1 MRNSKSWRKS
11 RPDYPG
17 GVIGV
22 YDNKN
27 KTADR
32 FTIVMEPFNF
42 EGRFY
47 FPTLHTSEAPGRPY
61 SVTSYTE
68 YDYRPTRVK
77 GEVVINWKELPQQ
90 VQDYV
95 NKSLTGK

>member
-1 MRNSKSWRKS
+1 MNSKSWRKS
-11 RPDYPG
+11 IPDYPR
-17 GVIGV
+17 GVIGI

-32 FTIVMEPFNF
+32 YTIVMEPFDF

-47 FPTLHTSEAPGRPY
+47 FPTLYTSETLGSPY

-68 YDYRPTRVK
+68 YAYRPTRVK
-77 GEVVINWKELPQQ
+77 GEVVINWKELPQL
-90 VQDYV
+90 VQNYV
-95 NKSLTGK
+95 KNLTEE